1 MRLVIPLHE
10 VRDEDR
16 EQVGGKAFSLS
27 RLARMSLN
35 VPDALCIPAEVYN
48 HYVASTGLKERILLE
63 LNRKN
68 FQEMRW
74 EEIWDASLRIRNM
87 FLNTPVPDDL
97 THAIQSRVG
106 ESFEGKAVVVR
117 SSAPGE
123 DSAKASFAGLHES
136 YVNIQGAEAILEHVR
151 LVWASLWSD
160 GALLYRKELE
170 LDVEKSAMAVVVQE
184 IVVGER
190 SGVVFGRNPND
201 ASQSV
206 IEAVYGL
213 NAGLVDGTVEPDRWI
228 LERQTGKI
236 LSFTPVPRE
245 KWVRPSNEGTRLEPL
260 PPEFLKI
267 PPLTNPE
274 AVRVFHLALEAEE
287 AFGAPQDMEWTFRGD
302 ELYAL
307 QSRPITTVS
316 PEAASTETDGDKR
329 PWYLTLRRS
338 YENLQALRKKIEE
351 ELIPGMV
358 KEADQLALQDLSI
371 LSDSLLAEE
380 IRRRVQI
387 QEHWVSVY
395 WSDFIPF
402 AHGMRLFGQFYNN
415 TMRPSNPYEFM
426 DLLGGRQLASLE
438 RNRLIE
444 EMASMV
450 RNDRSL
456 AERLRAHQ
464 AVDNEPFHQVL
475 DSFTKKFGDISC
487 ATQEG
492 AGCVAGSDGIQ
503 RLLLEMAQ
511 HPSAK
516 KRLNAQD
523 VGEMTRDFLSRF
535 EGEQQKSASDLLDL
549 ARTSYRL
556 RDDDNIYLGRI
567 EKEMLRAVDEGR
579 RRFER
584 RGPNSGEVMGQA
596 ELMEAIKDRN
606 DLPKLRSSVEM
617 GNPLFEMKARQM
629 VGQPAG
635 PGIASGRARVIENPS
650 DLFDFKSGEIL
661 VCDALDPNMTFVV
674 PLASGI
680 VERRGGM
687 LIHGAIIAREYGLP
701 CVTGVPN
708 VTSLIHT
715 GDAVTVDG
723 FLGIVVIG

>member
-97 THAIQSRVG
+97 THAIQSRVE
-106 ESFEGKAVVVR
+106 ESFKEKAVVVR

-136 YVNIQGAEAILEHVR
+136 YVNIHGAEAILEHIR

-160 GALLYRKELE
+160 GALLYRKDLE

-190 SGVVFGRNPND
+190 SGVVFGKNPND

-245 KWVRPSNEGTRLEPL
+245 KWVRPSTKGTRLEPL

-287 AFGAPQDMEWTFRGD
+287 AFGAPQDMEWTFRRN
-302 ELYAL
+302 ELYVF

-351 ELIPGMV
+351 ELIPAMV
-358 KEADQLALQDLSI
+358 KEADRLALQDLSI
-371 LSDSLLAEE
+371 LSDSSLAQE
-380 IRRRVQI
+380 IRRRI
-387 QEHWVSVY
+387 HLQEHWVSVY
-395 WSDFIPF
+395 RSDFIPF

-438 RNRLIE
+438 RNRLLE

-450 RNDRSL
+450 RNDRFL

-464 AVDNEPFHQVL
+464 SVDDEPFQQVL

-487 ATQEG
+487 ATQER

-535 EGEQQKSASDLLDL
+535 MGEQQKSASDLLDL

-567 EKEMLRAVDEGR
+567 EKEMLRAVEEGR

-584 RGPNSGEVMGQA
+584 RDPHSQEVMGQA

-606 DLPKLRSSVEM
+606 DLPTLRSSVEM
-617 GNPLFEMKARQM
+617 GSPLFEMKARQM

-650 DLFDFKSGEIL
+650 DLFDFESGEIL

-723 FLGIVVIG
+723 FLGIVIIG